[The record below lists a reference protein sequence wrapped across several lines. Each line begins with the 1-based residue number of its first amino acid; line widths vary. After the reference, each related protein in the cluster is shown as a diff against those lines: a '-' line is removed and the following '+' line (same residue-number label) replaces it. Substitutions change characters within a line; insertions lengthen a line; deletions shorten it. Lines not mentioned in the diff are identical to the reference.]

1 MIMIATLK
9 ISRVTIIP
17 RYHGRSDVGSGHSAS
32 SHPMQ
37 PARTVCRMTVLK
49 GVAENDEACQ
59 GYADLI
65 NISQCDFV
73 EIKAA
78 TYSPVWD
85 KRNSGLSRD
94 SIPRHDDVLQLAR
107 LLVSKLPM
115 HLGPSWAAMS
125 ISAFMPHRL
134 GHEPRSPQALT
145 GNLET

>member
-1 MIMIATLK
+1 M
-9 ISRVTIIP
+9 TIRGP
-17 RYHGRSDVGSGHSAS
+17 ELSAS
-32 SHPMQ
+32 SHPMHLGERLPDEPFDRA

-65 NISQCDFV
+65 NISRCDFV

-94 SIPRHDDVLQLAR
+94 SVPRHDDVLQLAR
-107 LLVSKLPM
+107 RLVSKLPM
-115 HLGPSWAAMS
+115 HLGPPLGTFRLLHLCQLPATLKK
-125 ISAFMPHRL
+125 SAIKTPKL
-134 GHEPRSPQALT
+134 KTAKA
-145 GNLET
+145 